1 MDIRVSGH
9 QVDTGEALRGHVERR
24 LNAIADKYFSRMISA
39 QVTFGKGPHDHGFTC
54 EIVAYAP
61 QGVVLKA
68 TDRAADA
75 HAVFDGCAEKI
86 EKQLRRYTR
95 RLKDRQAPAPQQ
107 ALEEIEADAAYRVF
121 EYDDAEEEPA
131 SDAPAIIAE
140 TRVDIPDA
148 SVSDAVM
155 MLDLRN
161 TNALMF
167 RNSGTGKFNMVY
179 RRGDGMIGWVEPQ
192 RD

>member
-9 QVDTGEALRGHVERR
+9 QVDTGEALRRR
-24 LNAIADKYFSRMISA
+24 ADDRLTAIADKYFSRMISA

-54 EIVAYAP
+54 EIVAYVP
-61 QGVVLKA
+61 QGVVLKG
-68 TDRAADA
+68 TDRAAEANAAFDA
-75 HAVFDGCAEKI
+75 AAEKI

-95 RLKDRQAPAPQQ
+95 RLKDRQGPNLA
-107 ALEEIEADAAYRVF
+107 EITAEVAADASYTVF
-121 EYDDAEEEPA
+121 QGWDEEEVPEE
-131 SDAPAIIAE
+131 DHPPIVAE

-155 MLDLRN
+155 LLDLRN

-167 RNSGTGKFNMVY
+167 RNSGTGAFNMVY
-179 RRGDGMIGWVEPQ
+179 RRGDGTIGWVEPQ
-192 RD
+192 PA